1 MHKTSLANMSR
12 FVSKHLQDKQSEP
25 LDILDIGSQ
34 DVGRGSYKPLF
45 ENKGWNYVGL
55 DITEGDNVSVVVKD
69 IYNWKELKTQSFN
82 VVISGQALEHVEYVW
97 VTMFEIARVLK
108 KGGLCC
114 IVVPSSGPEHRF
126 PLDCYRFFPDG
137 IKALAAFVG
146 LEIVESYNCWHLAAE
161 NAQDNQWKDTV
172 LIGRKKSNPTLA
184 DSVKFFLKFHLSKIT
199 AKLNL
204 VGNTSI

>member
-12 FVSKHLQDKQSEP
+12 FVTKHLQDKKSDYLQ
-25 LDILDIGSQ
+25 ILDIGSQ

-45 ENKGWNYVGL
+45 DNPTWNYVGL
-55 DITEGDNVSVVVKD
+55 DITEGDNVSVVVRD
-69 IYNWKELKTQSFN
+69 IYNWKELKTRSFN

-97 VTMFEIARVLK
+97 VTMFEIARVLQP
-108 KGGLCC
+108 GGLCC

-137 IKALAAFVG
+137 MKALTAFVG

-172 LIGRKKSNPTLA
+172 LVARKKVNPTLA
-184 DSVKFFLKFHLSKIT
+184 NTVKFLLKYHLSKI
-199 AKLNL
+199 AVKLKL
-204 VGNTSI
+204 V